1 MKYVFY
7 TTYVLFGKSRS
18 KMDEYIMTT
27 IQIIGFVRLVIV
39 FKLVVSFESGYIFF
53 RDNLNIIFICLAPI
67 MLIIWKILTTPQS

>member
-1 MKYVFY
+1 
-7 TTYVLFGKSRS
+7 
-18 KMDEYIMTT
+18 MTT